1 MSSGHLLVLASSVMW
16 ILFCMRFWYI
26 IDRDHVWQRHLIAIA
41 AGLGGGLIY
50 FVGMMLVQALKE
62 PAPQKPE
69 PPAQVQDGSDIRV
82 SPRTKEA
89 AGKK

>member
-1 MSSGHLLVLASSVMW
+1 MSSGLLLVLAASIMW

-50 FVGMMLVQALKE
+50 FVGTMLVQALKE
-62 PAPQKPE
+62 PAPQQ
-69 PPAQVQDGSDIRV
+69 PAPIEVKDGSDIRV
-82 SPRTKEA
+82 SPRIKESV
-89 AGKK
+89 GKK